1 MRLKP
6 FCWIW
11 VLFLLPWL
19 SSCTTPPQRDFAD
32 TLSMFEELRQQYD
45 VPYSRMGFQK
55 SPLFAFAKGKTQ
67 IVIDEAFSE
76 GLSDAALRYVFV
88 HELVHLK
95 YDDPRRGYD
104 LLKRIHQTNAKD
116 TELMNNAF
124 MTLLGVYGQD
134 PEFKNFLD
142 QVETR
147 ANHYASQHLIDRGE
161 NPCTAIA
168 EIEQYTGARFRFGT
182 EDLCK

>member
-1 MRLKP
+1 MARKLKLSG
-6 FCWIW
+6 
-11 VLFLLPWL
+11 VLLALALLL
-19 SSCTTPPQRDFAD
+19 GSCAMPPKRDFAG

-45 VPYSRMGFQK
+45 VPYSRMVFQK

-104 LLKRIHQTNAKD
+104 LLKQIHQNNAKD

-124 MTLLGVYGQD
+124 MTLLGAYGQD
-134 PEFKNFLD
+134 PEFKSFLD

-147 ANHYASQHLIDRGE
+147 ANHYAAQHLIDRGE
-161 NPCTAIA
+161 NPCKAVA

-182 EDLCK
+182 ELMCK

>member
-1 MRLKP
+1 
-6 FCWIW
+6 
-11 VLFLLPWL
+11 
-19 SSCTTPPQRDFAD
+19 
-32 TLSMFEELRQQYD
+32 
-45 VPYSRMGFQK
+45 MGFVPASLVKQ
-55 SPLFAFAKGKTQ
+55 LHH
-67 IVIDEAFSE
+67 
-76 GLSDAALRYVFV
+76 AALRYVFV
-88 HELVHLK
+88 PELVHLK

-104 LLKRIHQTNAKD
+104 LFKRIHQTNAKD

-124 MTLLGVYGQD
+124 MTLLGVYGQE

-142 QVETR
+142 QFETR

-168 EIEQYTGARFRFGT
+168 EIEQYTSARFRFGT

>member
-1 MRLKP
+1 M
-6 FCWIW
+6 
-11 VLFLLPWL
+11 
-19 SSCTTPPQRDFAD
+19 
-32 TLSMFEELRQQYD
+32 
-45 VPYSRMGFQK
+45 
-55 SPLFAFAKGKTQ
+55 
-67 IVIDEAFSE
+67 
-76 GLSDAALRYVFV
+76 

-124 MTLLGVYGQD
+124 MTLLGAYGQD
-134 PEFKNFLD
+134 PEFKGFLD

-147 ANHYASQHLIDRGE
+147 ANHYAAQHLIDRGE
-161 NPCTAIA
+161 NPCKAIA

>member
-1 MRLKP
+1 MTDEAKQPAPVAPDNAHAAVEPQVAAAPAAKP
-6 FCWIW
+6 
-11 VLFLLPWL
+11 LALPDDCNVVDC
-19 SSCTTPPQRDFAD
+19 SSGK
-32 TLSMFEELRQQYD
+32 QQFW
-45 VPYSRMGFQK
+45 R
-55 SPLFAFAKGKTQ
+55 FAKGKTQ

-124 MTLLGVYGQD
+124 MTLLGAYGQD

-142 QVETR
+142 QAETR

-161 NPCTAIA
+161 NPCKAIA